1 MRQGQTMLGVV
12 SVALLLAPG
21 VSVKA
26 QSLAGDA
33 PQPGEYFADSLSS
46 GGQGPEMVVV
56 PAGSFSMGCV
66 SGLDCYDDE
75 KPVREVTIS
84 QPFAVSK
91 YEITFEDY
99 DRFSAPDAV
108 DDEGWGRGRL
118 PVMRVSW
125 NDASDYVAWLSVQTG
140 ESYRLLS
147 EAEWEY
153 VARAG
158 SATKYSWGNSIGSNR
173 ANCYGCGSQWD
184 YEQTAPAGSFEPNAF
199 GLYDV
204 HGNVY
209 EWVEDCWNGSYEGA
223 PADGSA
229 WLDGDCDRRV
239 VRGGS
244 WDDFP
249 DDLRIALRVGTPADR
264 SDGYYG
270 FRVART
276 LDP

>member
-1 MRQGQTMLGVV
+1 MRQGRTMPGVV
-12 SVALLLAPG
+12 VAALLFAPA
-21 VSVKA
+21 VAAVA

-33 PQPGEYFADSLSS
+33 PQPGESFADPLSS

-56 PAGSFSMGCV
+56 PAGGFSMGCV

-118 PVMRVSW
+118 PVMKVSW
-125 NDASDYVAWLSVQTG
+125 NDAREYVAWLSVQTG

-229 WLDGDCDRRV
+229 WTGGDCERRV
-239 VRGGS
+239 VRGGA

-276 LDP
+276 LGP

>member
-1 MRQGQTMLGVV
+1 MRQGRTMLGVV
-12 SVALLLAPG
+12 AAALLFAPAVAAVAQPLAE
-21 VSVKA
+21 
-26 QSLAGDA
+26 DA
-33 PQPGEYFADSLSS
+33 PLPGASFADPLSS

-108 DDEGWGRGRL
+108 DDEGWGRGLL

-125 NDASDYVAWLSVQTG
+125 NDASDYVAWLSAQTG

-229 WLDGDCDRRV
+229 WTSGDCERRV
-239 VRGGS
+239 VRGGA

-276 LDP
+276 LGP

>member
-1 MRQGQTMLGVV
+1 MNQAQNMLCAV
-12 SVALLLAPG
+12 SAALLLMPA
-21 VSVKA
+21 VSA
-26 QSLAGDA
+26 EEQSLARHA
-33 PQPGEYFADSLSS
+33 PQPGDSFSDPLSS
-46 GGQGPEMVVV
+46 GGQGPEMVVI

-66 SGLDCYDDE
+66 SGQDCYGDE
-75 KPVREVTIS
+75 MPVHEVTIS
-84 QPFAVSK
+84 RPFAVSK
-91 YEITFEDY
+91 YEVTFEDY
-99 DRFSAPDAV
+99 DRFTDPDKV
-108 DDEGWGRGRL
+108 DDEGWGRGRR

-125 NDASDYVAWLSVQTG
+125 NDAKEYVSWLSAQTG
-140 ESYRLLS
+140 EPYRLLS

-158 SATKYSWGNSIGSNR
+158 SAAKYSWGNSIDSNR

-184 YEQTAPAGSFEPNAF
+184 YEGTAPVGSFESNAF
-199 GLYDV
+199 GVHDV

-229 WLDGDCDRRV
+229 WLTGDCESRIF
-239 VRGGS
+239 RGGS

-249 DDLRIALRVGTPADR
+249 DDLRIALRVSTAAGQR
-264 SDGYYG
+264 DGYYG

-276 LDP
+276 LAP

>member
-1 MRQGQTMLGVV
+1 MRQGRTMPGVV
-12 SVALLLAPG
+12 VAALLFAPA
-21 VSVKA
+21 VAAVA

-33 PQPGEYFADSLSS
+33 PQPGESFADPLSS

-75 KPVREVTIS
+75 KPVREVTIA

-91 YEITFEDY
+91 HEITFKDY

-125 NDASDYVAWLSVQTG
+125 NDASDYVAWLSAQTG

-229 WLDGDCDRRV
+229 WTSGDCERRV
-239 VRGGS
+239 VRGGA

-249 DDLRIALRVGTPADR
+249 DDLRVALRVGTPADR

-276 LDP
+276 LGP

>member
-1 MRQGQTMLGVV
+1 MRQGRTMPGVV
-12 SVALLLAPG
+12 VAALLFAPALAA
-21 VSVKA
+21 VA
-26 QSLAGDA
+26 QLLAGDA
-33 PQPGEYFADSLSS
+33 PQPGESFADPLSS

-91 YEITFEDY
+91 HEITFEDY

-108 DDEGWGRGRL
+108 DDGGWGRGRL

-125 NDASDYVAWLSVQTG
+125 NDASDYAAWLSAQTG

-229 WLDGDCDRRV
+229 WTRGDCERRV
-239 VRGGS
+239 VRGGA

-270 FRVART
+270 FRVARI
-276 LDP
+276 LGP

>member
-1 MRQGQTMLGVV
+1 MRQGQTMPGVV
-12 SVALLLAPG
+12 VAALLIARA
-21 VSVKA
+21 VAAVA

-33 PQPGEYFADSLSS
+33 PQPGESFADPLSS
-46 GGQGPEMVVV
+46 AGQGPEMVVV

-99 DRFSAPDAV
+99 DRSSAPDAV

-118 PVMRVSW
+118 PVLRVSW
-125 NDASDYVAWLSVQTG
+125 NDAREYVAWLSTQTG

-249 DDLRIALRVGTPADR
+249 DDLRIALRVGTPAGG

>member
-1 MRQGQTMLGVV
+1 MRQGRTMSGVV
-12 SVALLLAPG
+12 VAALLFAPA
-21 VSVKA
+21 VAAVA

-33 PQPGEYFADSLSS
+33 PQPGESFADPLSS

-99 DRFSAPDAV
+99 DRFSAPDAL

-125 NDASDYVAWLSVQTG
+125 NDASDYVAWLSAQTG

-199 GLYDV
+199 GLYEV

-229 WLDGDCDRRV
+229 WTSGDCERRV
-239 VRGGS
+239 VRGGA

-249 DDLRIALRVGTPADR
+249 DDLRIALRVGTSADR

-276 LDP
+276 LGP

>member
-1 MRQGQTMLGVV
+1 MKQAQSMFVVV
-12 SVALLLAPG
+12 SAALLLAP
-21 VSVKA
+21 A
-26 QSLAGDA
+26 APAEEQSLAGA
-33 PQPGEYFADSLSS
+33 AHEPGESFSDPLSS
-46 GGQGPEMVVV
+46 GGQGPEMVVI
-56 PAGSFSMGCV
+56 PPGSFLMGCV

-75 KPVREVTIS
+75 KPVHEVTIL

-99 DRFSAPDAV
+99 DRFTDPDKV

-118 PVMRVSW
+118 PAIRVSW
-125 NDASDYVAWLSVQTG
+125 HDAKQYAAWLSAQTG

-158 SATKYSWGNSIGSNR
+158 SAAKYGWGNSIESNR
-173 ANCYGCGSQWD
+173 ANCYGCGSRWD
-184 YEQTAPAGSFEPNAF
+184 YEQTAPVGSFEPNAF
-199 GLYDV
+199 GVHDV

-229 WLDGDCDRRV
+229 WLSGDCERRV
-239 VRGGS
+239 VRGGA

-249 DDLRIALRVGTPADR
+249 DDLRIALRVSAAPDR
-264 SDGYYG
+264 RDSYYG
-270 FRVART
+270 FRVARKLT
-276 LDP
+276 P

>member
-1 MRQGQTMLGVV
+1 MRQGRTMPGVV
-12 SVALLLAPG
+12 VAALLFAPA
-21 VSVKA
+21 VAAVA

-33 PQPGEYFADSLSS
+33 PQPGESFADPLSS

-118 PVMRVSW
+118 PVMKVSW

-184 YEQTAPAGSFEPNAF
+184 YEQTAPAGSFQPNAF

-229 WLDGDCDRRV
+229 WTSGDCERRV
-239 VRGGS
+239 VRGGA

-276 LDP
+276 LGP

>member
-1 MRQGQTMLGVV
+1 MRQGRTMPGVV
-12 SVALLLAPG
+12 VAALLFAPA
-21 VSVKA
+21 VAAVA

-33 PQPGEYFADSLSS
+33 PQPGESFADPLSS

-56 PAGSFSMGCV
+56 PAGGFSMGCV

-125 NDASDYVAWLSVQTG
+125 NDASDYVAWLAVQTG

-229 WLDGDCDRRV
+229 WLDGDCERRV
-239 VRGGS
+239 VRGGA

-249 DDLRIALRVGTPADR
+249 DDLRIALRVGAPADR

>member
-1 MRQGQTMLGVV
+1 MKPARNMRCAV
-12 SVALLLAPG
+12 SAALLLMPA
-21 VSVKA
+21 A
-26 QSLAGDA
+26 WAEEQSPVGDA
-33 PQPGEYFADSLSS
+33 PQVGESFSDPLSS
-46 GGQGPEMVVV
+46 GGRGPEMVVI

-75 KPVREVTIS
+75 KPVHQVTIAR
-84 QPFAVSK
+84 PFAVSK

-99 DRFSAPDAV
+99 DRFSGAAKT
-108 DDEGWGRGRL
+108 DDQGWGRGRR
-118 PVMRVSW
+118 PVMKVSW
-125 NDASDYVAWLSVQTG
+125 NDAKEYVAWLSAQSG

-158 SATKYSWGNSIGSNR
+158 SAAKYSWGNSIDSNR

-184 YEQTAPAGSFEPNAF
+184 YEGTAPVGSFEPNAF
-199 GLYDV
+199 GLHDV

-229 WLDGDCDRRV
+229 WLAGDCESRIF
-239 VRGGS
+239 RGGS

-249 DDLRIALRVGTPADR
+249 DDLRMALRVSTATGQR
-264 SDGYYG
+264 DGYYG
-270 FRVART
+270 FRVARP

>member
-1 MRQGQTMLGVV
+1 MRQGRTMPGVV
-12 SVALLLAPG
+12 VAMLLFAPA
-21 VSVKA
+21 VAAVA

-33 PQPGEYFADSLSS
+33 PQPGESFADTLSS
-46 GGQGPEMVVV
+46 AGQGPQMVVV

-99 DRFSAPDAV
+99 DRFGAPDTV

-229 WLDGDCDRRV
+229 WTSGDCERRV
-239 VRGGS
+239 ARGGA

-276 LDP
+276 LGP

>member
-1 MRQGQTMLGVV
+1 MRQGRTMLGVV
-12 SVALLLAPG
+12 AALLFAPA
-21 VSVKA
+21 VSA
-26 QSLAGDA
+26 DAESLAGDA
-33 PQPGEYFADSLSS
+33 PLPGASFADPLSS

-84 QPFAVSK
+84 QPFAVSRH
-91 YEITFEDY
+91 EITFEDY

-125 NDASDYVAWLSVQTG
+125 NDASDYVAWLSAQTG
-140 ESYRLLS
+140 ESYRLPS

-158 SATKYSWGNSIGSNR
+158 SATKYSWGDSIGSNR

-209 EWVEDCWNGSYEGA
+209 EWVEDCWNGSYERA

-239 VRGGS
+239 VRGGA

-270 FRVART
+270 FRVVRI
-276 LDP
+276 LGP